1 MKAHDAVHLFQ
12 RKDECLVF
20 GYAEVIR
27 LWSSSQMKE
36 NSTGQIHPEMSV
48 AELLSGSPQAV
59 MVFLRYHMACI
70 GCSMA
75 AFETLAEAA
84 RIYKI
89 PLERLVSE
97 LQVADGR

>member
-1 MKAHDAVHLFQ
+1 
-12 RKDECLVF
+12 
-20 GYAEVIR
+20 
-27 LWSSSQMKE
+27 
-36 NSTGQIHPEMSV
+36 
-48 AELLSGSPQAV
+48 